1 MLQRRAD
8 QTLIDRMSRLRAG
21 LTGTPL
27 IPLADDTCDLVA
39 KLEFCNP
46 TGSTKDRSA
55 LWILERAI
63 ARGDIHRNTT
73 VVESSS
79 GNFALALAFYCRMLG
94 ISFVPV
100 IDPNCNAATEAHLRL
115 LCRRV
120 EKVSTRDAAGGYLR
134 TRLTRVRELLRELGQ
149 AYWPN
154 QYANPD
160 ARDAHYHFT
169 AGELIE
175 QAGPLD
181 YLFVGVGTG
190 GTIAG
195 VSHRVKEAFP
205 HCVIVA
211 VDTEGSVI
219 FGGPPKKRRIPGIGS
234 SIVPPLCEQALID
247 DIEIVSEV
255 RAVEGCHALVAA
267 YGLFA
272 GGSTGST
279 YAAVQSYF
287 ARKPPRP
294 HGPGAR
300 RPKVAFIAADRGHAY
315 TKTIYNPDWFQQLR
329 AEEALAS
336 EAVASGS
343 HASEAIAS
351 RVGALVAN

>member
-1 MLQRRAD
+1 MLHRAAD
-8 QTLIDRMSRLRAG
+8 QLLIERTKQIRGG

-27 IPLADDTCDLVA
+27 IPLADKHCDIVA
-39 KLEFCNP
+39 KLECCNP
-46 TGSTKDRSA
+46 AGSAKDRSA
-55 LWILERAI
+55 LWILEQAI
-63 ARGDIHRNTT
+63 GRREIAHDTT

-100 IDPNCNAATEAHLRL
+100 IDPNCNEATEAQLRL
-115 LCRRV
+115 LCERV
-120 EKVSTRDAAGGYLR
+120 EKVSVRDAAGSYLK
-134 TRLTRVRELLRELGQ
+134 TRLSRVRELLVELDS

-160 ARDAHYHFT
+160 ARDAHYRFT
-169 AGELIE
+169 GDELIA

-195 VSHRVKEAFP
+195 LSHRIKETYP
-205 HCVIVA
+205 GCVVVA

-234 SIVPPLCEQALID
+234 SIVPPLCGAALID
-247 DIEIVSEV
+247 QVEIVSEV
-255 RAVEGCHALVAA
+255 RAVEACGALVAR
-267 YGLFA
+267 YGLYA

-279 YAAVQSYF
+279 YAAVQDYF
-287 ARKPPRP
+287 ARHR
-294 HGPGAR
+294 PGAH
-300 RPKVAFIAADRGHAY
+300 RPRVAFIAADRGHAY
-315 TKTIYNPDWFQQLR
+315 ARTVYDPTWVRQLR
-329 AEEALAS
+329 AEAAQPAGVEALA
-336 EAVASGS
+336 V
-343 HASEAIAS
+343 
-351 RVGALVAN
+351 N

>member
-8 QTLIDRMSRLRAG
+8 QTLIDRIGRLRSG
-21 LTGTPL
+21 LAGTPL
-27 IPLADDTCDLVA
+27 IPLADDECDIVA

-63 ARGDIHRNTT
+63 ARGEITRNTT

-94 ISFVPV
+94 IAFVPV
-100 IDPNCNAATEAHLRL
+100 IDPNCNEATEAHLRL

-120 EKVSTRDAAGGYLR
+120 EKVSVRDAAGGYLR
-134 TRLTRVRELLRELGQ
+134 TRLARVQELLVQLGQ

-160 ARDAHYHFT
+160 ARDAHYRFT
-169 AGELIE
+169 AAELIAE
-175 QAGPLD
+175 AGPID

-205 HCVIVA
+205 RCVVVA

-247 DIEIVSEV
+247 EVEIVSEV
-255 RAVEGCHALVAA
+255 RAVEGCRTLTAK
-267 YGLFA
+267 YGLYA
-272 GGSTGST
+272 GGSTGSC

-287 ARKPPRP
+287 ARNP
-294 HGPGAR
+294 PGAR

-315 TKTIYNPDWFQQLR
+315 AKTIYNPGWFQQLLT
-329 AEEALAS
+329 EEALTS
-336 EAVASGS
+336 PVA
-343 HASEAIAS
+343 
-351 RVGALVAN
+351 ALAAN

>member
-1 MLQRRAD
+1 MLHRRAD
-8 QTLIDRMSRLRAG
+8 QSLIEQTRQIRQG
-21 LTGTPL
+21 LMGTPL
-27 IPLADDTCDLVA
+27 IPLEDEQCDIVA

-46 TGSTKDRSA
+46 TGSSKDRSA
-55 LWILERAI
+55 LWILEQAI
-63 ARGDIHRNTT
+63 GRGEIVHDTT

-100 IDPNCNAATEAHLRL
+100 IDPNCNEATEAQLRL
-115 LCRRV
+115 LCERV
-120 EKVSTRDAAGGYLR
+120 EKVSIRDGTGSYLKN
-134 TRLTRVRELLRELGQ
+134 RLSRVQELLVELDS

-160 ARDAHYHFT
+160 ARDAHYRFT
-169 AGELIE
+169 AGELIA

-195 VSHRVKEAFP
+195 LSHRIKETYP
-205 HCVIVA
+205 GCVVVA

-234 SIVPPLCEQALID
+234 SIVPPLCDQALID
-247 DIEIVSEV
+247 EVEIVSEV
-255 RAVEGCHALVAA
+255 RAVDACGALAA
-267 YGLFA
+267 KYGLYA

-279 YAAVQSYF
+279 YAAVQDYF
-287 ARKPPRP
+287 ARHR
-294 HGPGAR
+294 PGAH
-300 RPKVAFIAADRGHAY
+300 RPRVAFIAADRGHAY
-315 TKTIYNPDWFQQLR
+315 AQTVYDPTWFQQLR
-329 AEEALAS
+329 AEAVEPARVETLA
-336 EAVASGS
+336 V
-343 HASEAIAS
+343 
-351 RVGALVAN
+351 N